1 MESPFRLLYT
11 WIVDAYHE
19 TFDLFVVNL
28 LWALLTIPVVT
39 APPAAAALYY
49 ATNRIAQGT
58 YVNWRTFMEGFR
70 LFFWM
75 GWRWALLNLLIISVL
90 VSNYIFYLQQQL
102 PWSGWGQWVMLIFAI
117 LWYLLQVYTFPL
129 LIEQKDRRL
138 RTALRNSMVLYL
150 RRTVL
155 ALSTAVLIAA
165 WLYLC
170 TRYLTPAWL
179 IITPSLAAYLANR
192 AAIAMLGELVAE
204 QPPKTEPK

>member
-1 MESPFRLLYT
+1 M
-11 WIVDAYHE
+11 
-19 TFDLFVVNL
+19 
-28 LWALLTIPVVT
+28 
-39 APPAAAALYY
+39 
-49 ATNRIAQGT
+49 
-58 YVNWRTFMEGFR
+58 
-70 LFFWM
+70 
-75 GWRWALLNLLIISVL
+75 
-90 VSNYIFYLQQQL
+90 
-102 PWSGWGQWVMLIFAI
+102 
-117 LWYLLQVYTFPL
+117 
-129 LIEQKDRRL
+129 IEQKDRRL

-150 RRTVL
+150 RRTAL